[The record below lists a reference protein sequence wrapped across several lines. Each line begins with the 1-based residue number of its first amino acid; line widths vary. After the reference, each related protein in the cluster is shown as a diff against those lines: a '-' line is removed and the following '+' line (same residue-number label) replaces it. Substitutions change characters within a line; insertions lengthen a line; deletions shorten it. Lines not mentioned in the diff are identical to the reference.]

1 MAAFKGT
8 KSGDVLSGTDA
19 ADNIDGMA
27 GDDTLIGGLGDDRI
41 SGGMGDDVII
51 DAGGDNRIDSGAGD
65 DLVITLSGDNDIKT
79 KSGDD
84 TVYAGTGD
92 DRISGG
98 RGDDLLAGGG
108 GANLVDGGSGDDTV
122 VYDVSAGG
130 GPDTLW
136 GGKDYDTLVLEFTLA
151 EWLDPAWQADVAG
164 FLAHVAGASPAASG
178 QALHKAYTFHDGTTA
193 GEFENLRIVVDG
205 VELDPADDPVTAVDD
220 AVRIAEDDGPTLFA
234 SVLANDDVPDLVR
247 SVELVAGSGP
257 AAGVLAFNADGTFR
271 FDPSGDFE
279 DLAVGE
285 SRTVSFD
292 YRVTDANGDT
302 ATATATITVTGQ
314 NDAPRIT
321 VETGDSQSATLDETD
336 AGLTVSGRLTLSDV
350 DTSDSV
356 GVAVTGL
363 RVLAPARA
371 GLPDEAALTA
381 MLVLA
386 PTEVLGNGT
395 TTAGFAWTFASGT
408 EAFDVLGAGD
418 ELTLIYEITATD
430 SQGATDTRSVT
441 VTIRGTDDAP
451 VAVDD
456 TGTLAEDGAALFD
469 VLANDS
475 DAEGDALSV
484 TILDEGAGRFPPDG
498 AADPQ
503 PVSRVTV
510 DGAGRISV
518 ESNGAFEALAEG
530 QTHEQVITYRVTDDG
545 GDSDEATLTVT
556 VIGAN
561 DDPTLAAGLLVT
573 TEDAGAALDLAALG
587 DDVDSDD
594 DGASL
599 SYEIV
604 GAPEAGTATIS
615 GTTLSF
621 DPGEDFQRLRD
632 GESRDVEVVIRATD
646 RHGAFTEATVTV
658 TVEGRTDA
666 PTLIDDFATTD
677 EDSDVDIF
685 VTDNDLNPDA
695 ARVRVVGVEGVP
707 SSQRVDLVSDGGRT
721 FSAGAFEDPNF
732 INVRPGDGFGSLA
745 VGETDTATFNVD
757 FEVQNAP
764 GFTSA
769 VTVTFTGLN
778 DDPTLVAGLLVTT
791 EDAGA
796 ALDLAALGDD
806 VDSDDD
812 GASLS
817 YEIVGAPEAGTA
829 TISGTTLSFDPG
841 EDFQR
846 LRDGESRDVEVVI
859 RATDRHGAFT
869 ESTVTVTVE
878 GRTDPATVTADAV
891 TTDEDTPVTFNVLD
905 NDLNPDGDVLR
916 LIGAEAGIGFT
927 SYELTSDGGRTYT
940 VDPIGAD
947 GTIRV
952 TPSGAFDGLA
962 VGETDTATFTA
973 TILAGSEQIDSPVT
987 VTFTGVNDDPTLAI
1001 GELTAVEDGG
1011 VVTLDL
1017 RTLGDDIDSDDDGN
1031 TLTYSVIRGP
1041 LEGRVS
1047 IRDKVLYFDPG
1058 SDFQDLILGDSR
1070 EVRVG
1075 LEARDQ
1081 HGATT
1086 TSEVWIT
1093 VEGRQDPPT
1102 AVDDV
1107 YRISDTGVNVLR
1119 IRDNDIDFHDGGLV
1133 VTDVNR
1139 SPNFSIVTT
1148 DHLDQTVTLNVTGES
1163 VIFDLEDDFLA
1174 LAQGEVATF
1183 QFSYGI
1189 VDAVGERS
1197 RANVTVEIV
1206 GENQGPEARNDSYEV
1221 FENSSVVMPIL
1232 GNDSDIDG
1240 TFRLVEIA
1248 GATRADFVPVT
1259 FASGS
1264 QGSLLVGRYDGTST
1278 PVFSAGGFDHLA
1290 RGETETVRINY
1301 TIGDAFGAVDTATAT
1316 VTVRGRNDAPQIV
1329 IGPGDSAGLSVNTS
1343 VGTFALDTLT
1353 VVDADRSDS
1362 VSLEVVSVTASG
1374 ATAGAP
1380 SLSALLDFLKLPGGD
1395 VLGAGETSKQVSYFT
1410 GGLTGDLEYLEAGE
1424 TLVLDY
1430 TIRATDSQGATDEQ
1444 IIRVEVTG
1452 SNAAP
1457 RAKSSLVVG
1466 NEDDAAINGTF
1477 NAIDPEGQE
1486 LVYEILSAPTD
1497 ANGNQYG
1504 SVTLDGDRFI
1514 FTPGDDFQFLND
1526 GESRLVSFEYRAT
1539 EASGATPLSDTG
1551 RVDVLVLG
1559 AEDAPIV
1566 STQEIRFV
1574 TENQSQFGTGDAVI
1588 NPVALPFLGLAT
1600 GRQSLD
1606 ETLIGP
1612 TDDPLIATRG
1622 FYDIK
1627 VGLQPYFF
1635 VDSGSI
1641 SADVP
1646 VNLVV
1651 ETPQI
1656 VEAGQTF
1663 TIGTSFSL
1671 GDGATYTSSTPDVRY
1686 GLDFV
1691 MDIQA
1696 YLDLVIAGTAH
1707 EIIATTTRGIADFT
1721 GVLGEPGFN
1730 ILNVNSATDIVQ
1742 SIDLNGLGT
1751 LALSPPVIETT
1762 GDLPTAEEIGN
1773 GADPDTLTSFG
1784 SDDALTLTADID
1796 AIAGQI
1802 IESATGVPAGS
1813 FFGDSFSET
1822 PIPGTTF
1829 TASYDIVAIDLIAS
1843 LKALQNLSLEVE
1855 SLPFVLMLED
1865 GRRITG
1871 FNIGDDIEVEAPADF
1886 DVDTDGD
1893 ADGVFDFA
1901 LDVDMNAMLSNAIG
1915 LGLDLD
1921 LFTGIMQFNAGV
1933 TIAGI
1938 EIINFNLFQKEGV
1951 GILPSLNNDGFA
1963 FSKTLELLE
1972 DQPFGPPIYDA
1983 DPFAVAGWE
1992 TNPGTSDTYYG
2003 FVEFV

>member
-371 GLPDEAALTA
+371 GLPDETALTA

-395 TTAGFAWTFASGT
+395 TMAGFAWTFASGT

-594 DGASL
+594 DGASP

-604 GAPEAGTATIS
+604 GVPEAGTATIS

-646 RHGAFTEATVTV
+646 RHGAFTEAIVTV
-658 TVEGRTDA
+658 TVEGW
-666 PTLIDDFATTD
+666 
-677 EDSDVDIF
+677 
-685 VTDNDLNPDA
+685 
-695 ARVRVVGVEGVP
+695 
-707 SSQRVDLVSDGGRT
+707 
-721 FSAGAFEDPNF
+721 
-732 INVRPGDGFGSLA
+732 
-745 VGETDTATFNVD
+745 
-757 FEVQNAP
+757 
-764 GFTSA
+764 
-769 VTVTFTGLN
+769 
-778 DDPTLVAGLLVTT
+778 
-791 EDAGA
+791 
-796 ALDLAALGDD
+796 
-806 VDSDDD
+806 
-812 GASLS
+812 
-817 YEIVGAPEAGTA
+817 
-829 TISGTTLSFDPG
+829 
-841 EDFQR
+841 
-846 LRDGESRDVEVVI
+846 
-859 RATDRHGAFT
+859 
-869 ESTVTVTVE
+869 
-878 GRTDPATVTADAV
+878 TDPATVTADAV

-1486 LVYEILSAPTD
+1486 LIYEILSAPTD

-1901 LDVDMNAMLSNAIG
+1901 LDVDMDAMLSNAIG